1 MLLAACALH
10 MVAHASRAGSQN
22 KKQATGPTSLQIAET
37 AVSSKKN
44 IYSDCKAVS
53 NIQQFSQ
60 LYKTGNT
67 VTVLAKL
74 AAHALRAIA
83 TRTRSQKQNPLAF
96 GHVQLNIHANFHSC
110 IKQENR

>member
-1 MLLAACALH
+1 MLLADCSLY

-37 AVSSKKN
+37 AVSSRKN
-44 IYSDCKAVS
+44 IYSACKAIS
-53 NIQQFSQ
+53 NFQQFLQ
-60 LYKTGNT
+60 LYKTGNM

-83 TRTRSQKQNPLAF
+83 TRTRS
-96 GHVQLNIHANFHSC
+96 
-110 IKQENR
+110 